1 MVKDIEKSDRLYN
14 IRYVRLTRESYQDLL
29 KAQRA
34 MIRDFSER
42 SSRDSLINDRKKL
55 LDVSIVMLSSPTSF
69 LDDLPLHEF

>member
-1 MVKDIEKSDRLYN
+1 
-14 IRYVRLTRESYQDLL
+14 
-29 KAQRA
+29 